1 MHTTPELAPTPF
13 TSAALPLQG
22 FKAYQVVAP
31 ADALPTAGRRDFYKL
46 VLATGQM
53 TVGHGAHTTY
63 LDDTFL
69 LLVNPLVPHSVVHHS
84 AANGGY
90 ACVFT
95 EAFGASL
102 KRTEILQHSPLFCVG
117 DSPII
122 RLTSEQA
129 AFLTSLFQ
137 QILAVQQ
144 DDYIHKEE
152 VVKNCLALVLHEAL
166 RAQPPSGTG
175 KPRSAAGQLTQ
186 RFLGLLE
193 RQFPLESPSQQL
205 ALRTAQDFASLLAV
219 HVNYLNRCVKEATG
233 QPTSAHL
240 AARLVAE
247 AQALLRHTR
256 WSVADIA
263 TSLGFAYPTYFNNYF
278 KRETGLTPAAFRKQQ
293 V

>member
-1 MHTTPELAPTPF
+1 MRVTPELVPTPF

-31 ADALPTAGRRDFYKL
+31 ADALLTAGRRDFYKL

-102 KRTEILQHSPLFCVG
+102 KRTEVLQSSPLFHVG
-117 DSPII
+117 DSPIV
-122 RLTSEQA
+122 RLTGGQA
-129 AFLTSLFQ
+129 TFLAGLFQ
-137 QILAVQQ
+137 QMLAVQQ
-144 DDYIHKEE
+144 DEYVHKEE
-152 VVKNCLALVLHEAL
+152 VVKSCLALVLHEAL
-166 RAQPPSGTG
+166 RVQPPSGVG
-175 KPRSAAGQLTQ
+175 EPRSAAEQLTQ

-193 RQFPLESPSQQL
+193 RQFPLEIPSQQL
-205 ALRTAQDFASLLAV
+205 ALRTAQDFASRLAV

-233 QPTSAHL
+233 RPTSAHL
-240 AARLVAE
+240 AERMIAE
-247 AQALLRHTR
+247 AQALLHHTR
-256 WSVADIA
+256 WSVGDIA

>member
-1 MHTTPELAPTPF
+1 M
-13 TSAALPLQG
+13 
-22 FKAYQVVAP
+22 AP

-53 TVGHGAHTTY
+53 TIGHGAHTTY

-69 LLVNPLVPHSVVHHS
+69 LFVNPLVPHSVVHHS
-84 AANGGY
+84 TANHGY
-90 ACVFT
+90 ACVFS
-95 EAFGASL
+95 ESFAASF
-102 KRTEILQHSPLFCVG
+102 KRTEIVQHSPLFRVG
-117 DSPII
+117 DSPIV
-122 RLTSEQA
+122 RLTGEQA
-129 AFLTSLFQ
+129 AFLAGLFQ
-137 QILAVQQ
+137 QMLAVQQ
-144 DDYIHKEE
+144 DAYLHKEE
-152 VVKNCLALVLHEAL
+152 VVRNCLALVLHEAL
-166 RAQPPSGTG
+166 RVQPPSGAST
-175 KPRSAAGQLTQ
+175 PPSAAVQLTQ
-186 RFLGLLE
+186 RFMGLLE
-193 RQFPLESPSQQL
+193 QQFPLESPSQQL
-205 ALRTAQDFASLLAV
+205 TLRTAQEFASRLAV

-278 KRETGLTPAAFRKQQ
+278 KRETGLTPATFRRQQ

>member
-1 MHTTPELAPTPF
+1 MRVTPELVPTPF

-31 ADALPTAGRRDFYKL
+31 ADALLTAGRRDFYKL

-102 KRTEILQHSPLFCVG
+102 KRTEVLQSSPLFHVG
-117 DSPII
+117 DSPIV
-122 RLTSEQA
+122 RLTGGQA
-129 AFLTSLFQ
+129 TFLAGLFQ
-137 QILAVQQ
+137 QMLAVQQ
-144 DDYIHKEE
+144 DEYVHKEE
-152 VVKNCLALVLHEAL
+152 VVKSCLALVLHEAL
-166 RAQPPSGTG
+166 RVQPPSGVG
-175 KPRSAAGQLTQ
+175 EPRSAAEQLTQ

-205 ALRTAQDFASLLAV
+205 ALRTAQDFASRLAV

-233 QPTSAHL
+233 RPTSAHL
-240 AARLVAE
+240 AERMIAE
-247 AQALLRHTR
+247 AQALLHHTR
-256 WSVADIA
+256 WSVGDIA